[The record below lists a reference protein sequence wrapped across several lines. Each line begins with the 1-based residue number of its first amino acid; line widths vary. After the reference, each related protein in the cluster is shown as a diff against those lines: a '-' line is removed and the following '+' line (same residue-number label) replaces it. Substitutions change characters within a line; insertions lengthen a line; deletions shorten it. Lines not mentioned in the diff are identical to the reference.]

1 MGQKVHPVGFRL
13 GYIKSHNS
21 KWFSKKNYAKFLH
34 EDLRLRAFVKK
45 KLAHA
50 GISKV
55 EIERA
60 GDNVKIN
67 IHSARPGIVIGK
79 RGVDVENLK
88 VDLQEL
94 TENQLYLNIIEVKN
108 PQRDAQLI
116 AESIAL
122 QLERRGAFR
131 RTMKKAIGLAMQSGA
146 LGIKVCCSGRLGGAE
161 IARTEWFKEGR
172 IPLHTLRAD
181 IDYGFAESLTTY
193 GRIGVKVWVFIRE
206 IFPSKKKEKPEPEK
220 TDNTK
225 ETEQVKETT
234 AGKETDENVNAKE
247 SEIS

>member
-13 GYIKSHNS
+13 GYIKTHNS
-21 KWFSKKNYAKFLH
+21 KWFSKKEYAKFLH
-34 EDLRLRAFVKK
+34 EDLKIRSFIKK

-108 PQRDAQLI
+108 PEQNAQLV
-116 AESIAL
+116 AEAIAL
-122 QLERRGAFR
+122 QLERKTAFR
-131 RTMKKAIGLAMQSGA
+131 RVMKKAISLAMQSGA

-161 IARTEWFKEGR
+161 IARSEWFKDGR

-181 IDYGFAESLTTY
+181 IDYGFTEALTTY
-193 GRIGVKVWVFIRE
+193 GRIGVKVWVFKKE
-206 IFPSKKKEKPEPEK
+206 IFISKKKEKIEA
-220 TDNTK
+220 K
-225 ETEQVKETT
+225 ETEKTKQADQIKETT
-234 AGKETDENVNAKE
+234 SGKETDENVDAKE
-247 SEIS
+247 SEVS